1 MRFIEHIFLFMNL
14 LNLFISIVPT
24 WNFQNSAVELLSS
37 DKNSH
42 EFLTDGNNCKIKK
55 IITKNNE
62 NGEITYEKYL
72 IQNGID
78 KGKVDYENAD
88 YYSNTIL
95 DSSNL
100 ICPRGKFY
108 PYYYGS
114 NDYLKYT
121 SFTENGDWNLKCFNH
136 NNGCFLMFYLNNKKD
151 NFFLMKKDI
160 SLMKVSGYYGKELYD
175 FLLENSQ
182 KYHNYGYKLAII
194 YSDNYLILRGSS
206 LIMNS
211 NNNKVID
218 KADIGKTLKLTK
230 AKNYSQA
237 YFTSDYNFYYFT
249 YNDVSDFLGG
259 YSTRGVSSTDYS
271 DITNVDKINHKFSP
285 LEFLHEVEIRKINII
300 PGTKYA
306 YYEIYDKNS
315 EKTYHGFMD
324 IRQNKVLFNTD
335 EVINT
340 FVPYSNT
347 EMLAIT
353 QNSAYKICI
362 YKNNNECSETCS
374 GNLVLD
380 TDGNKC
386 KTENTCEVGKIK
398 LLMNEIC
405 IDESLCDLNIYDKNN
420 THCGLCKE
428 LYPNTPYKL
437 LNTSGCLNFIPNNSI
452 QYNSNSYLKIYK
464 CKPLFHPYNNNLCI
478 PDYCFP
484 NCQDCYEAS
493 NDTNNQKC
501 LSCKSGYY
509 IDGENCLPCENQ
521 RCEICTKESN
531 NKALCTKC
539 KSEYKTV
546 NITTINPEFFHCYEE
561 KEISDKFFY
570 DEDKDIYKPCYRKCK
585 RCNKEGND
593 DANNC
598 LECNNGY
605 MFRPLDNPKNN
616 CISKNLN
623 IYIDAYGNIKNL
635 KNSQC
640 PEDAL
645 YKIINNKT
653 KEYKVLCIY
662 DCKES
667 IDHLY
672 LYNGICMESCPPN
685 TKNVSFVCQVN
696 DPNQCSFGENEIHLE
711 GNDDM
716 KVVETLAKSYTS
728 EFRYTTNYI
737 SRHYNKNFSII
748 IYKNASCIKA
758 QSLMMPTIDFQNCSK
773 LIKKIYNITELVA
786 AVADRKLKAN
796 PTSFYGFYHPISGIK
811 LDAERLCNNSEV
823 KIKENLLVLLEE
835 SDEYYSLQILLTQ
848 QGINIFDENSKFYSD
863 ICFEYENPL
872 SRDIPLKDRQK
883 YVFPNAKLCDDGCQ
897 FEGMD
902 YIEMT
907 ATCNCKFREI
917 SQSNLEPIIE
927 DIFGDAFELIS
938 ASNLEVLRCYKNFF
952 NNLGKSIG
960 GIIIIIL
967 IVADITFSVLFIL
980 YELTKLKRY
989 ILTLTD
995 NYLLYLKQTS
1005 KTKANNPPKKFS
1017 EDTNYTD
1024 LKLLNMRNSQKK
1036 DILIDKSGKNNSLL
1050 NSKEQIVIFKNTENK
1065 NDLIQETKSKIKKKK
1080 YKKKKKVVE
1089 IPTAKDNFEA
1099 KNKKFF
1105 EEYLE
1110 SSVDDLEYDD
1120 AIGVDDRSF
1129 MEMFC
1134 DILKEKQLIMN
1145 IFFANDPL
1153 KTRFIRYIFFIL
1165 DICLYLIVNGFFFGE
1180 EYLSML
1186 FNLEEE
1192 DNFFSFFPRSID
1204 KLIYTTIVTMVIAY
1218 ITDFFF
1224 IEEKKIIGIFKR
1236 EKENKK
1242 ILKQYIVLFIK
1253 DLQNRYISFIIMVF
1267 VILIFSFYY
1276 LVCFNRVYPK
1286 TQFEWLKSSIVIM
1299 IIIQIISVLKCLFEA
1314 SIRTLSFRVKNERLY
1329 KLSKIFD

>member
-95 DSSNL
+95 GSSNL

-182 KYHNYGYKLAII
+182 KGHNYKYKLAII

-206 LIMNS
+206 LIMKS
-211 NNNKVID
+211 DKVID
-218 KADIGKTLKLTK
+218 KDDIGKTLNLIK
-230 AKNYSQA
+230 AQNYSQA
-237 YFTSDYNFYYFT
+237 FFTSDYNFYYFT

-306 YYEIYDKNS
+306 YYEIYDKNT

-353 QNSAYKICI
+353 PNSAYKICI

-386 KTENTCEVGKIK
+386 KAANTCEVGKIK

-501 LSCKSGYY
+501 LSCKPGYY
-509 IDGENCLPCENQ
+509 TDGENCLPCENQ

-570 DEDKDIYKPCYRKCK
+570 DEDKDVYKPCYRKCK

-623 IYIDAYGNIKNL
+623 IYLDAYGNIKNL

-728 EFRYTTNYI
+728 EFRYTSNYI

-773 LIKKIYNITELVA
+773 LIKKIYNVTELVA

-835 SDEYYSLQILLTQ
+835 SDKYYSLQILLTQ
-848 QGINIFDENSKFYSD
+848 QGINIFDENNKFYSD
-863 ICFEYENPL
+863 ICFEYDNPL

-883 YVFPNAKLCDDGCQ
+883 YAFPNAKLCDDGCQ

-917 SQSNLEPIIE
+917 RQSNLEPIIE

-1036 DILIDKSGKNNSLL
+1036 DILIDKSSKNNSLL
-1050 NSKEQIVIFKNTENK
+1050 NSKEQIVIFKNRENK

-1224 IEEKKIIGIFKR
+1224 IEEKKIIGMFKR

-1242 ILKQYIVLFIK
+1242 IIKQYIVLFIK